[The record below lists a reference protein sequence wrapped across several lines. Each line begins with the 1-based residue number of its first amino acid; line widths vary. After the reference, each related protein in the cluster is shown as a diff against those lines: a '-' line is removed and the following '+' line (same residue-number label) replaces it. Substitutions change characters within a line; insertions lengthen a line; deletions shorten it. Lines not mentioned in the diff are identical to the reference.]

1 MFFFNRVTKIIMMN
15 LVNKSFV
22 SYLRILINKVKDIF
36 TIGAE
41 RQHGVTLIE
50 SLYQSIVRC
59 YSMCPEF
66 CIGLIQDAFNEA
78 FNSSLTKKVCFC
90 HFV

>member
-1 MFFFNRVTKIIMMN
+1 MN
-15 LVNKSFV
+15 LVNKGFV

-78 FNSSLTKKVCFC
+78 FNSSLIKKVCFC